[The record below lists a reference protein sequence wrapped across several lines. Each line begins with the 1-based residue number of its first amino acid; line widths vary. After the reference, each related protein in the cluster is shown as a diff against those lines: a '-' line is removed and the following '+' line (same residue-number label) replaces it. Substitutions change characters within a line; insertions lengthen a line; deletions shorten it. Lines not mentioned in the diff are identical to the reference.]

1 MGAFRIKRGIF
12 AVAFLQVQYREK
24 DFLVRELYVTTI
36 SCVCAAIL
44 FGLFGAGLALHNTSG
59 NPKEAICHYP
69 GKESIHLPLTGQ
81 AIDVAAS
88 ADMYE
93 SYEGQGIAVAGTG
106 STCVFGG
113 AFRNGNRAAYRILV
127 LSKFHGILGNML
139 P

>member
-69 GKESIHLPLTGQ
+69 GKNECIHLPLGELPDMTFTR
-81 AIDVAAS
+81 ISDFLTHSPLS
-88 ADMYE
+88 AF
-93 SYEGQGIAVAGTG
+93 G
-106 STCVFGG
+106 SDL
-113 AFRNGNRAAYRILV
+113 Y
-127 LSKFHGILGNML
+127 
-139 P
+139 